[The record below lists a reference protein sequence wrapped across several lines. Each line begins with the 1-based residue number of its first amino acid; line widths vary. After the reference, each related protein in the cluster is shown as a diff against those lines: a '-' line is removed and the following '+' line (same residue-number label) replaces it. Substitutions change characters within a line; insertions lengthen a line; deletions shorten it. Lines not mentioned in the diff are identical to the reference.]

1 MNESPG
7 NRDDGSQEPV
17 HVQIALRRLDELI
30 ADFEATYGPVPDE
43 LLEKAMREWPDYE
56 AR

>member
-17 HVQIALRRLDELI
+17 HVQIAPRRLDELI